1 MPVPWADTFWAE
13 ALATNR
19 TKVPKNK
26 FSATTPGA
34 TAFGPTGV
42 LHCEETTAL
51 LGASVLEP
59 YK

>member
-1 MPVPWADTFWAE
+1 MLVPWAEALRTE

-19 TKVPKNK
+19 TIVPKTR

-34 TAFGPTGV
+34 TAFDPTGV
-42 LHCEETTAL
+42 LHGQKKAAL

>member
-1 MPVPWADTFWAE
+1 MPVPWADTLWTE

-19 TKVPKNK
+19 TTVPKTW
-26 FSATTPGA
+26 FSATTTGA

-42 LHCEETTAL
+42 LHCEGTAAL